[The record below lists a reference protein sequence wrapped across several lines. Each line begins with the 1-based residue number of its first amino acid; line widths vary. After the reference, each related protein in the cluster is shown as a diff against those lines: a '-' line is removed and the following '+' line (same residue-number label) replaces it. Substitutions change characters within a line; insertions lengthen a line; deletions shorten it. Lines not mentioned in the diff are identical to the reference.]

1 MSQSRIIHYAGSREA
16 DAAYLRMLLASAK
29 AQLGQNWAWG
39 EATDADLLLT
49 DGSGGSDDAPKPA
62 ARQGTVVAEIIDV
75 GDPVPVGLFLARPL
89 RSSSLT
95 ALLNEV
101 SRRHGGDAQGRR
113 DATPSMGTAA
123 MPPPRS
129 APPRIYPD
137 TPIGDPAATAEDPDT
152 TRSLM
157 HYLPKRVLGGPAQI
171 ELTGSPPLTIDPE
184 SRLFWSAGPL
194 TALEPYLRE
203 PLRLGD
209 WKHLDDKDLDKLRE
223 GSPGRLCAC
232 LIWMDAYLH
241 SKGVLSRRLDP
252 EGVFHLSKRLD
263 LANDYP
269 RALLISVQMSHPR
282 RLDAIARLSGADIA
296 EVHDVVNAYDA
307 IGYLE
312 ATRATK

>member
-1 MSQSRIIHYAGSREA
+1 MSQPRIIHYAGSREA

-29 AQLGQNWAWG
+29 AQLGQDWAWG
-39 EATDADLLLT
+39 QATDADLLLT
-49 DGSGGSDDAPKPA
+49 DGASIEGAASRPASKIGS
-62 ARQGTVVAEIIDV
+62 VVAEIIDV
-75 GDPVPVGLFLARPL
+75 GDPVPAGPFLARPL
-89 RSSSLT
+89 RSSSLA

-101 SRRHGGDAQGRR
+101 TRKYGGPPITGSPV
-113 DATPSMGTAA
+113 T
-123 MPPPRS
+123 PPPRS
-129 APPRIYPD
+129 APPKVYAD
-137 TPIGDPAATAEDPDT
+137 TPVVASESAAEDPNT
-152 TRSLM
+152 MRPLL
-157 HYLPKRVLGGPAQI
+157 HYLPKRVLGGSAQI
-171 ELTGSPPLTIDPE
+171 AMEGAPPLTIDPE
-184 SRLFWSAGPL
+184 SRLFWAAGPL

-209 WKHLDDKDLDKLRE
+209 WKRLSDHDLEALRE

-232 LIWMDAYLH
+232 LVWMDAYLL

-252 EGVFHLSKRLD
+252 DGVFCLTKRLD

-282 RLDAIARLSGADIA
+282 KLDAIARLSGADIA

-312 ATRATK
+312 TTRSTAKL